1 MVRSVATA
9 TDRYKLTVPSS
20 ETELVQTIP
29 HTSNSLW
36 SCAVVPIPTGSGY
49 YIASSANDSTIRV
62 FTRREDLMASAQDR
76 AEWDKEVGG
85 RQLDKLVAGCGEGSS
100 ADDF

>member
-1 MVRSVATA
+1 
-9 TDRYKLTVPSS
+9 
-20 ETELVQTIP
+20 
-29 HTSNSLW
+29 
-36 SCAVVPIPTGSGY
+36 
-49 YIASSANDSTIRV
+49 
-62 FTRREDLMASAQDR
+62 MASAQDR